1 MSLIARR
8 VAAIAT
14 ALLVALPVSSCARA
28 QRSASLH
35 SPSSTRQTAQPL
47 HTSPR
52 PTASNLPR
60 ATGPLPGLLLIADR
74 GNNRLLLVDSRKRI
88 VWRYPRPGVRLAFPF
103 RYPDDAFFG
112 PGYHTIISNQ
122 EDQNTIQVIAFPSGR
137 LLWHYG
143 HPDVAGSAPG
153 YLDRPDDAYLLPDG
167 TRSVADIANCRVL
180 LISPRGKIV
189 RQYGRTGV
197 SGHDPPSVLGSPNG
211 DTPMPGGGLLITE
224 ITGSWIDSISARG
237 RLEWATQTPA
247 AYPSDAQLLP
257 GNHVLLADYSAP
269 GRVFIIDRRGRVL
282 WRYGPSLG
290 DGALNHPSLALPLPG
305 GLVAVNDDYRHRV
318 VLISLRTKR
327 IVWQYGRTD
336 VAGRSPGLL
345 NTPDGLDFLP
355 AAAAAQIG
363 LPRGR

>member
-1 MSLIARR
+1 MGVTVRWA
-8 VAAIAT
+8 AAIAT
-14 ALLVALPVSSCARA
+14 ALLAALPVSSCGT
-28 QRSASLH
+28 QRSAPSH
-35 SPSSTRQTAQPL
+35 SASAALQPRP
-47 HTSPR
+47 TSPR
-52 PTASNLPR
+52 PTASNLPG

-74 GNNRLLLVDSRKRI
+74 GNNRLLLVDSRKRSS
-88 VWRYPRPGVRLAFPF
+88 GVTRGRGCDSPFLF

-122 EDQNTIQVIAFPSGR
+122 EDQDTIQVIAFPSGR

-143 HPDVAGSAPG
+143 HPNVAGSAPG

-167 TRSVADIANCRVL
+167 TRSVADIANCRGSVDL
-180 LISPRGKIV
+180 ASGQDRAPV
-189 RQYGRTGV
+189 RPDGRFGA
-197 SGHDPPSVLGSPNG
+197 PSTARPGSPNG
-211 DTPMPGGGLLITE
+211 DTPVPGGGLLITE
-224 ITGSWIDSISARG
+224 ITGSWVDSISARG
-237 RLEWATQTPA
+237 RLEWAVRTPA

-257 GNHVLLADYSAP
+257 SNRVLLADYSAP
-269 GRVFIIDRRGRVL
+269 GQVFIIDRGGRVL

-290 DGALNHPSLALPLPG
+290 DGALDHPSLALPLPG

-318 VLISLRTKR
+318 LLISPRTKR

-336 VAGRSPGLL
+336 VAGTTPGLL

-363 LPRGR
+363 LSRGR